1 MMKANKGSSGAC
13 LALLGYRN
21 TPTQGLDTSPV
32 ERFKSRRTKTLLP
45 SIIRLLQPQIPDG
58 QHEKML
64 SNQERQANNYSRGA
78 RTLSDF
84 KPGDT
89 VRMYRGPSKTK
100 DQELLKAAVNSKVGS
115 RSNNVVTEDGRKFRR
130 IRVHLRKSQEEYQPG
145 RETTPLTNEFKKSIP
160 QSNPHSVLTQSPVTN
175 RLPAVTSSDTQGHQ
189 TPSPPPAQSNA
200 SDINP
205 GNQYPTTR

>member
-1 MMKANKGSSGAC
+1 
-13 LALLGYRN
+13 
-21 TPTQGLDTSPV
+21 
-32 ERFKSRRTKTLLP
+32 
-45 SIIRLLQPQIPDG
+45 
-58 QHEKML
+58 ML
-64 SNQERQANNYSRGA
+64 SNQERQANNYSRGD

-130 IRVHLRKSQEEYQPG
+130 NRVHLRKSQEEYQPG
-145 RETTPLTNEFKKSIP
+145 RETTPPTNEFKKSKP
-160 QSNPHSVLTQSPVTN
+160 QPNPHSVLTQSPVTN
-175 RLPAVTSSDTQGHQ
+175 RLPVVTCKDTQGHQ
-189 TPSPPPAQSNA
+189 KPSPPPAQSNP

-205 GNQYPTTR
+205 GNQGPTTR

>member
-1 MMKANKGSSGAC
+1 MMKANKGSSDAC

-64 SNQERQANNYSRGA
+64 SNQERQAKNYSRGA

-130 IRVHLRKSQEEYQPG
+130 NRVHLRKSQEEYQPG
-145 RETTPLTNEFKKSIP
+145 RETTPLTNEQSWHSHQWLIVCQQWPAAIP
-160 QSNPHSVLTQSPVTN
+160 KAIRRLPRHQRKVMPVTSIQETKIP
-175 RLPAVTSSDTQGHQ
+175 LPDKADQWEG
-189 TPSPPPAQSNA
+189 PDN
-200 SDINP
+200 
-205 GNQYPTTR
+205 